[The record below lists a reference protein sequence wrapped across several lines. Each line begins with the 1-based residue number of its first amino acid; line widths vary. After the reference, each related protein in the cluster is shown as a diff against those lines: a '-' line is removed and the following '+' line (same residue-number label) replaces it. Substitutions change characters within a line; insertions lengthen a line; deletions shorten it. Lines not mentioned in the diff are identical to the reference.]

1 MAQIDHRTRTTE
13 VKIVYY
19 GAAYAGKTTALQ
31 FLFRHMDPR
40 LRKGESLLSL
50 PPSPRDGD
58 RTLYF
63 ELMPVKEVV
72 VEGTK
77 VSFKFWTLP
86 GQPIAKDTRR
96 LVVRNTDAIVF
107 IADSQYDRASANM
120 ESFIDLQE
128 NLRLDEKCLKGFENE
143 PGNQGLFVIPWV
155 LFYNK
160 RDVEGVMPVSYMDFM
175 FEVQA
180 RAILRYY
187 GSCLKGE
194 NVFRA
199 ANTALYHA
207 VEDGVL
213 GQLRARAGP

>member
-1 MAQIDHRTRTTE
+1 
-13 VKIVYY
+13 
-19 GAAYAGKTTALQ
+19 
-31 FLFRHMDPR
+31 
-40 LRKGESLLSL
+40 
-50 PPSPRDGD
+50 
-58 RTLYF
+58 
-63 ELMPVKEVV
+63 MPVKAIV

-77 VSFKFWTLP
+77 VAFNFWTLP
-86 GQPIAKDTRR
+86 GQPMMKDTRR
-96 LVVRNTDAIVF
+96 MVVRNADAIAF
-107 IADSQYDRASANM
+107 IADSQYDRAPANM

-143 PGNQGLFVIPWV
+143 PGNQGLFAIPWV

-160 RDVEGVMPVSYMDFM
+160 RDMEGMMPVSYMDFM

-199 ANTALYHA
+199 ANTVLNHA

-213 GQLRARAGP
+213 GQLRARAG